1 MSEMKLNLRKKVFY
15 LLVLYASILVF
26 FFAISMVLIA
36 YIIEDEVINQS
47 LLLEAK
53 YLQTEYVNDKS
64 VTPRGK
70 HFKLYFNLEELPE
83 DLKDQVQDNS
93 FDREISTEDEK
104 NYHFYHFFIGI
115 GQEAYL
121 VVDVSDISLLDS
133 ISPDLLVL
141 LVAFLIVTLVI
152 SVGLTLLVSNKIIY
166 PFIELTN
173 AIKDS
178 KSAVPDLPEKL
189 LLRSDELGYLSNI
202 LKSAFNNLLLAI
214 ERESEF
220 TQDVSHEL
228 RTPISVMMNTLTLAH
243 GKPLSVAKQKVLA
256 QQVKLM
262 NDRVQIL
269 LALARAE
276 SIEKESVNL
285 LTVIEESILSIHKV
299 IEDNQFNI
307 VLDVPI
313 LAKVNANEH
322 LVTLMFANLIENAI
336 KYSNDSEMRIQ
347 GSDTGMTISN
357 QTNSQINQEL
367 MKKNNKA
374 NDSDGFGQG
383 LFLVTRILES
393 TGWSYELLPST
404 RQFKLKV
411 TF

>member
-1 MSEMKLNLRKKVFY
+1 MKLSLRKKVFY

-36 YIIEDEVINQS
+36 YVIEDEVINQS

-53 YLQTEYVNDKS
+53 YLQTEYITDQNAK
-64 VTPRGK
+64 PRGE
-70 HFKLYFNLEELPE
+70 HYTLYFSLEELPE
-83 DLKDQVQDNS
+83 DLKDQVLDNN
-93 FDREISTEDEK
+93 FDREISTKDQK
-104 NYHFYHFFIGI
+104 NYHYYHFYIAI
-115 GQEAYL
+115 GQDAYL

-141 LVAFLIVTLVI
+141 LVAFLIVTLMI
-152 SVGLTLLVSNKIIY
+152 SVGLTLFISNKIIY

-178 KSAVPDLPEKL
+178 QSAVPDLPEKL
-189 LLRSDELGYLSNI
+189 LLRSDELGYLTNI
-202 LKSAFNNLLLAI
+202 LKNAFNNLFLAI

-228 RTPISVMMNTLTLAH
+228 RTPISVMMNTLTLAD

-256 QQVKLM
+256 RQVKLM

-276 SIEKESVNL
+276 SIEKKSVNL

-299 IEDNQFNI
+299 VEENQFNI
-307 VLDVPI
+307 VLEVPI
-313 LAKVNANEH
+313 LAKVSANEH
-322 LVTLMFANLIENAI
+322 LITLMFANLIENAI
-336 KYSNDSEMRIQ
+336 KYSNNGEMRIQ
-347 GSDTGMTISN
+347 GSDAGMTISN
-357 QTNSQINQEL
+357 QTNSQINQDL
-367 MKKNNKA
+367 MKKSNKA
-374 NDSDGFGQG
+374 NDSDGLGQG

-404 RQFKLKV
+404 SQFKLRI